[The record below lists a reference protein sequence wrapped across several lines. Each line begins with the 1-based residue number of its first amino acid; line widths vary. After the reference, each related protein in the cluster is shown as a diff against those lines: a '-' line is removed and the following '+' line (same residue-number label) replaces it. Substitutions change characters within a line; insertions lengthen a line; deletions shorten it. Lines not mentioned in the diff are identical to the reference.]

1 MAVTFKRLIPSKILA
16 GATSVEFTA
25 NGTHIIDRMT
35 LTNTGSGDAQAY
47 VYLVDSGTAGA
58 SNAAINGRTLA
69 AGETWNC
76 PELSLHVLPSGAAIA
91 AYSTGTVVIRCSGRQ
106 VA

>member
-1 MAVTFKRLIPSKILA
+1 MAVAFKRLIPSKTMA
-16 GATSVEFTA
+16 GAVATEFTA
-25 NGTHIIDRMT
+25 AGTHIIDRMT
-35 LTNTGSGDAQAY
+35 LTNTGAGDAQVY
-47 VYLVDSGTAGA
+47 VYLVDTGAAGA
-58 SNAAINGRTLA
+58 TNAVINGRVLA

-91 AYSTGTVVIRCSGRQ
+91 AYSTGDVVIRCSGRE